1 MQRPSTGYSRTSR
14 ALVPVTRR
22 RPPPQIYLGSA
33 SPRLGGL
40 YQRDHI
46 EARHGVRL
54 RWLMSTC
61 LAGAVGVGAFA
72 AVIYGSSDKTHQ
84 GEGFLP
90 NLEQLTRSPLQ
101 PLKRLVTPKP
111 AAGLNWVLPKQDRLK
126 TGAAMYS
133 ARHIIH
139 DRIPLRRGQRDYIQI
154 KPYIRIVARLSAAS
168 QVASL
173 NVPPFNPF
181 KLYANS
187 APIRAAGSG
196 EGING
201 KANDGQVAV
210 NVVELLGGILP
221 GSDGQEL
228 SVGEVQKIVTV
239 AHHDA
244 APKPVTPALATTPAP
259 LDQPKKL
266 VANPPEPSASQ
277 TVLVRTLH
285 GRADDDAAREIRTAR
300 LKSGQ
305 TLASILSKM
314 GVEDWQA
321 RKMVE
326 TTRRM
331 LPGQSLTANDIL
343 IVALQPSPIDTRRME
358 PVVLTVRK
366 SDKSHR
372 VTVVRNDGGEYVGF
386 SNATPRS
393 LSASAKGIN
402 AGAEQATV
410 YASLY
415 RAALTQRIPPGT
427 ITRILRI
434 HAYTTD
440 FRQIVK
446 AGDSIEFFFDLKEDD
461 KGADSPPGELLV
473 TTIKSSGRSKRFYRF
488 RTNDGHVDFYDER
501 GRNSKKFL
509 MRKPIKSAQARL
521 TSGYGMRKHPLLGTR
536 RMHTGIDWAAPYGTP
551 ILAAGNGTIEEARWR
566 SGNGRYIRIRHANG
580 YKTSYSHMRRF
591 AAGVSKGVKVRQ
603 GQVIGYVGT
612 TGLSS
617 GPHLH
622 YEIFV
627 NNSFVNP
634 LRIHVPRG
642 RRLKGKEL
650 TEFQKER
657 KRLEALM
664 RRRPIMTRVAQ
675 AGKLK

>member
-1 MQRPSTGYSRTSR
+1 MQRQGSGHSRNAR
-14 ALVPVTRR
+14 ALVPVIRR

-54 RWLMSTC
+54 RWLVSTC

-72 AVIYGSSDKTHQ
+72 AVIYGSSDSTRRA
-84 GEGFLP
+84 EGFLP
-90 NLEQLTRSPLQ
+90 TLQRLSRSPLQ
-101 PLKRLVTPKP
+101 PLKRLVVPKT
-111 AAGLNWVLPKQDRLK
+111 AAGLNWVLPRQDRLK
-126 TGAAMYS
+126 TASSMYS

-154 KPYIRIVARLSAAS
+154 KPYIRIVARLSVAS
-168 QVASL
+168 QVAGL
-173 NVPPFNPF
+173 QVPPFNPF
-181 KLYANS
+181 KLYASS
-187 APIRAAGSG
+187 APIRAAGSAG
-196 EGING
+196 PE
-201 KANDGQVAV
+201 AAAEGQVAV

-221 GSDGQEL
+221 GNDGQEL
-228 SVGEVQKIVTV
+228 SAREVLKIV
-239 AHHDA
+239 
-244 APKPVTPALATTPAP
+244 ALARDDAIPRSAAVALAQEKNTQPANPTTPPAAASAVAP
-259 LDQPKKL
+259 N
-266 VANPPEPSASQ
+266 A
-277 TVLVRTLH
+277 TVLRRTLH
-285 GRADDDAAREIRTAR
+285 GRAGDDAGREIRTAV
-300 LKSGQ
+300 LKTGQ
-305 TLASILSKM
+305 TLLSMLSSM
-314 GVEDWQA
+314 GVEHWQA

-326 TTRRM
+326 TTRRL
-331 LPGQSLTANDIL
+331 LPGQSLSASDIL
-343 IVALQPSPIDTRRME
+343 IVALQPSPTDTRRME
-358 PVVLTVRK
+358 PMVLTVRSASK
-366 SDKSHR
+366 KHR
-372 VTVVRNDGGEYVGF
+372 VTVVRNDGGEYIGF
-386 SNATPRS
+386 SKATPRS
-393 LSASAKGIN
+393 LAASAKGVN
-402 AGAEQATV
+402 AAARQATV

-415 RAALTQRIPPGT
+415 RAALVQRIPT
-427 ITRILRI
+427 TAIMRILRI

-446 AGDSIEFFFDLKEDD
+446 VGDSVEFFFDLKEDD

-473 TTIKSSGRSKRFYRF
+473 TSIKSGGRTHRFFRYR
-488 RTNDGHVDFYDER
+488 THDGTVDFYDER
-501 GRNSKKFL
+501 GQNSKKFL
-509 MRKPIKSAQARL
+509 MRKPIKGVQARL

-580 YKTSYSHMRRF
+580 YKTAYSHMKRF

-603 GQVIGYVGT
+603 GQVIGYVGS

-642 RRLKGKEL
+642 RRLRGKAL
-650 TEFQKER
+650 AEFQKER
-657 KRLEALM
+657 RRLETLM

-675 AGKLK
+675 AGKSR

>member
-1 MQRPSTGYSRTSR
+1 MQRQGSGHSRSAR
-14 ALVPVTRR
+14 ALVPVVRR

-40 YQRDHI
+40 YQSDHV
-46 EARHGVRL
+46 EAKHGVRL

-72 AVIYGSSDKTHQ
+72 AVIYGSSDKTQ
-84 GEGFLP
+84 LAEGFLP
-90 NLEQLTRSPLQ
+90 TLQRLSRSPLQ
-101 PLKRLVTPKP
+101 PLKRLVVPKT
-111 AAGLNWVLPKQDRLK
+111 AAGLNWVLPRQDQRK
-126 TGAAMYS
+126 TTSSMYS

-168 QVASL
+168 RVAGL
-173 NVPPFNPF
+173 KVPPFNPF
-181 KLYANS
+181 KLYAS
-187 APIRAAGSG
+187 AAPIGAAGSPTPG
-196 EGING
+196 
-201 KANDGQVAV
+201 AAARGQVAV
-210 NVVELLGGILP
+210 NVVELRGGILT
-221 GSDGQEL
+221 GNDGQEL
-228 SVGEVQKIVTV
+228 STQEVSKIV
-239 AHHDA
+239 
-244 APKPVTPALATTPAP
+244 ALARDDATPRSAAGALTLEKIAPTASLTTPPAAGSA
-259 LDQPKKL
+259 
-266 VANPPEPSASQ
+266 VPSNA
-277 TVLVRTLH
+277 TVLRRTLH
-285 GRADDDAAREIRTAR
+285 GRAGDDAGREIRTAV

-305 TLASILSKM
+305 TMVSVLSSM
-314 GVEDWQA
+314 GVENWQA

-326 TTRRM
+326 TTRRL
-331 LPGQSLTANDIL
+331 LPGQALTASDIL
-343 IVALQPSPIDTRRME
+343 IVALQPSPTDTRRME
-358 PVVLTVRK
+358 PMVLTVRSASK
-366 SDKSHR
+366 KHR
-372 VTVVRNDGGEYVGF
+372 VTVVRNDGGQYIGF
-386 SNATPRS
+386 SKATPRS
-393 LSASAKGIN
+393 LAASAKGVN
-402 AGAEQATV
+402 AAARQATV

-415 RAALTQRIPPGT
+415 RAALVQRIPTNT

-446 AGDSIEFFFDLKEDD
+446 TGDSVEFFFDLKEDD
-461 KGADSPPGELLV
+461 KGADSPPGKLLV
-473 TTIKSSGRSKRFYRF
+473 TSIKSGKRTHRFFRYR
-488 RTNDGHVDFYDER
+488 THDGTVDFYDER
-501 GRNSKKFL
+501 GQNSKKFL
-509 MRKPIKSAQARL
+509 MRKPIKGAQARL

-580 YKTSYSHMRRF
+580 YKTAYSHMKRF
-591 AAGVSKGVKVRQ
+591 ARGVAKGIKVQQ
-603 GQVIGYVGT
+603 GQVIGYVGS

-642 RRLKGKEL
+642 RRLRGKAL
-650 TEFQKER
+650 VEFQKER
-657 KRLEALM
+657 RRLETLM

-675 AGKLK
+675 AGKSR